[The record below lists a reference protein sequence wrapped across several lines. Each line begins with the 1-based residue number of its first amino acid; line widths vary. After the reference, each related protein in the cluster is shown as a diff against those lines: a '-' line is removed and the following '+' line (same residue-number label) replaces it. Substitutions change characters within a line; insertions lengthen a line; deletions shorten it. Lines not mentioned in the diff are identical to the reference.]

1 MFSTFR
7 FARRLSAAFFVIPS
21 LVVSCAAFADQPEP
35 SNPLD
40 EIVVTATALRESSL
54 EVAQPTAVLAGDELV
69 RERGTSIGETLA
81 NTPGV
86 SATYFGPQA
95 SRPVIRG
102 QSGERVQVSEDGAES
117 LDAAG
122 LSADHAV
129 TIDPLLAD
137 RVEVLRGP
145 ATLLYGNGASG
156 GLVNVLVRRVPE
168 QAYDGT
174 MEGAAELRGNTAL
187 GERAAA
193 LRLDG
198 GVNGWS
204 FHGDAYKRETD
215 DVEIA
220 GYAFSRRLRDSGAY
234 TPEEIAASRG
244 RIADSASELTGGA
257 LGISRVG
264 AAGFA
269 GVAVSRFETLYGI
282 PGPEHGVSID
292 MKQTRFDLN
301 SDWRP
306 TDSWL
311 DSARLRASFN
321 RYEHAELEDSGEVGT
336 QFDQDG
342 LSLRLAFDHA
352 PLAEWRGSF
361 GVQYREIDFVA
372 TGEEAFVPA
381 SLTRNAGL
389 FAYEERAF
397 GPLTVELGARLEKQR
412 ITGDEVSTGYDA
424 TRANFAGG
432 LVWQFATGW
441 SSALNLTST
450 QRHPTSAELYADGP
464 HIAVQRFEIGDATLR
479 PERATTVDASLRY
492 HGEPHDEAWSLS
504 LTAFQS
510 DYRDYIYTEF
520 TGEIEDEL
528 PVALYRQDDARFRG
542 IEAEIELPVFEIA
555 GGRFS
560 TRLLADLV
568 RARLVD
574 GGDLPQ
580 IPPLRVGAELRY
592 SRAAWSAG
600 ISAHRF
606 DDQDRIAANE
616 APTDGYT
623 MLGADAS
630 WTVPFGGRRLFA
642 YLRGENL
649 LDEDARRHTSPLKE
663 FAPLPGRS
671 LAAGVRLEF

>member
-1 MFSTFR
+1 LF
-7 FARRLSAAFFVIPS
+7 IPS
-21 LVVSCAAFADQPEP
+21 LVLSFVASAEDRPELRP
-35 SNPLD
+35 GDVDPI
-40 EIVVTATALRESSL
+40 EEVVVTATALRESSL
-54 EVAQPTAVLAGDELV
+54 EVAQPTAVLAGDDLV
-69 RERGTSIGETLA
+69 RERGTSIGEALA
-81 NTPGV
+81 STPGV

-117 LDAAG
+117 LDVAA

-168 QAYDGT
+168 QAFDGE
-174 MEGAAELRGNTAL
+174 MEGAAELRGNSAL

-193 LRLDG
+193 VRLDG
-198 GVNGWS
+198 GVKGWS
-204 FHGDAYKRETD
+204 FHADAYRRETD
-215 DVEIA
+215 DVEVA
-220 GYAFSRRLRDSGAY
+220 HYALSRRLRESGAY
-234 TPEEIAASRG
+234 TPDEIEASRG
-244 RIADSASELTGGA
+244 LIADSASELTGGA
-257 LGISRVG
+257 LGVSRVG

-269 GVAVSRFETLYGI
+269 GIAVSRFDTIYGI

-292 MKQTRFDLN
+292 MQQTRFDLN

-306 TDSWL
+306 TNSWL

-361 GVQYREIDFVA
+361 GLQLREIDFVA

-412 ITGDEVSTGYDA
+412 ITGDEVQEGYAA

-432 LVWQFATGW
+432 LVWRFAQGW
-441 SSALNLTST
+441 SSALNVTST
-450 QRHPTSAELYADGP
+450 QRHPTSTELYADGP

-510 DYRDYIYTEF
+510 RYRDFIYTEF

-528 PVALYRQDDARFRG
+528 PVALYRQDDARFHG
-542 IEAEIELPVFEIA
+542 VEAEIELPTLKIA
-555 GGRFS
+555 GGRLS

-592 SRAAWSAG
+592 SRAAWSVG

-616 APTDGYT
+616 APTDGYS
-623 MLGADAS
+623 MFGADAS